1 MLDLSCNLRS
11 SDDENIEKAWRTE
24 EGRDS
29 EQVWLKLQQVVQA
42 GVKGTEDTGSQKAVK
57 MRREYPVPTAA
68 ALNQESR
75 DGQCTGAEQNKQP
88 PTDSKK

>member
-1 MLDLSCNLRS
+1 MRKA
-11 SDDENIEKAWRTE
+11 EKAWRTE

-29 EQVWLKLQQVVQA
+29 EQEWLKLQQVVQA
-42 GVKGTEDTGSQKAVK
+42 GIKGTEDTESQKAIK
-57 MRREYPVPTAA
+57 MRREYPVPT